1 MIGKKMQDSYNTHI
15 QAEIDSAYLYLA
27 MAVQCDAQNFKG
39 FAHWLR
45 LQHHE
50 EMAHAYK
57 MIDYLLERGGKVVL
71 KTIAAPPTEFGTPLQ
86 VFEQVYEHEQAV
98 TKRIHDLYENAVSK
112 KDVATQVFLQW
123 FVSEQVEEEANAS
136 EVVEKI
142 RFLGDKASSLLYLD
156 KEMKKRVAG

>member
-1 MIGKKMQDSYNTHI
+1 MIGQKMQDSFNTHI
-15 QAEIDSAYLYLA
+15 QAELDSAYLYLA
-27 MAVQCDAQNFKG
+27 MSAYCDAQNFRG

-45 LQHHE
+45 IQHNE

-57 MIDYLLERGGKVVL
+57 MIEYLLERGGKVEL
-71 KTIAAPPTEFGTPLQ
+71 KSIAAPPAEFGTPLK
-86 VFEQVYEHEQAV
+86 VFEQVYAHEQAV
-98 TKRIHDLYENAVSK
+98 TKRIHDLYDKAMGE

-123 FVSEQVEEEANAS
+123 FVTEQVEEEANAS

-156 KEMKKRVAG
+156 KEMKKRVAE